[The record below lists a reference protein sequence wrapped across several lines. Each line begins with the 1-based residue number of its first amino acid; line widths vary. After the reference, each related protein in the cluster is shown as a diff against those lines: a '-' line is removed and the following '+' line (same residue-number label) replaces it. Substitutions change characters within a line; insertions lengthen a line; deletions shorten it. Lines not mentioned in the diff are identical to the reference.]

1 MEHDIS
7 LICENVA
14 PLMSCKIIFK
24 ISDMEIYSVGIIL
37 SLTSP
42 TISNT
47 YGSQWV
53 TLQ

>member
-47 YGSQWV
+47 YGSQ
-53 TLQ
+53 